1 MTKKAPSLGAWLEE
15 KPFTLALSSSFFGF
29 YAHCGLAAALFE
41 AGLKPAKL
49 TGASAG
55 ALVAGALASGIEPAE
70 LKEILFALKREDFWD
85 PAPGFGY
92 LRGKK
97 FRSRLEELFAPS
109 FASAQLPLE
118 VAVFDLLAWKTTFLK
133 EGSVAT
139 AVVASCA
146 VPLLFHP
153 VRIGRR
159 VYLDGGLFHK
169 SGVAKAP
176 GERIL
181 CAYIERS
188 DSVSSA
194 YEWGS
199 SLKSLGEGQ
208 KILRLDGLP
217 AVGYN
222 ALGAGQA
229 AYEQAYQRMRRAL
242 IAPAE
247 KVMRG

>member
-1 MTKKAPSLGAWLEE
+1 MRKKALTLAGWLEKE
-15 KPFTLALSSSFFGF
+15 PFTLALSSSFFGF

-49 TGASAG
+49 TGASTG
-55 ALVAGALASGIEPAE
+55 ALVAGSLASGIRPGE
-70 LKEILFALKREDFWD
+70 LKKILFTLKREDFWD

-97 FRSRLEELFAPS
+97 FRSRLEELLVPS
-109 FASAQLPLE
+109 FAKTKVPLE

-133 EGSVAT
+133 EGSVAA
-139 AVVASCA
+139 AVAASCA
-146 VPLLFHP
+146 VPLLFQP

-159 VYLDGGLFHK
+159 IYLDGGMFHK
-169 SGVAKAP
+169 SGVAEAP

-181 CAYIERS
+181 CAYIERA

-199 SLKSLGEGQ
+199 SLRSLGTGQ
-208 KILRLDGLP
+208 KILRFDGLP

-222 ALGAGQA
+222 ALSAGQA
-229 AYEQAYQRMRRAL
+229 AYEQAYERMRRAL
-242 IAPAE
+242 ALPAE
-247 KVMRG
+247 KIMRG